1 MTQAVE
7 IQTNKG
13 RLSGPMKVYRSM
25 IQRFNESLK
34 EYGEL
39 EKSVI
44 VYHHWSTIL

>member
-13 RLSGPMKVYRSM
+13 RLDGPMKVYRGM
-25 IQRFNESLK
+25 IQLFNESLK
-34 EYGEL
+34 EYEEL

>member
-13 RLSGPMKVYRSM
+13 RLDGPMKVYRGM

-34 EYGEL
+34 EYEEF